1 MKYTLGNNS
10 YDSEYLEHFGIKG
23 MSWGR
28 RRFQDENGL
37 LTAAGKARY
46 GIENAARSAGNAI
59 GGAARSAGNAI
70 GGAARSAGNA
80 ISRGA
85 QSARAAVS
93 SGARAVDRTMG
104 FSAPSRLNQARSQL
118 SSVQRRQEYIDQKQD
133 TRYWNSDAKY
143 KQQVS
148 DNKRLE
154 SRAQGHD
161 LQAQSAR
168 NEAMAYKKSALSSS
182 PNTSLRTAMT
192 TSQFNSGVKAA
203 QSYLTASQ
211 NANYHSEAAKAYRLL
226 ALQNNSQAADY
237 YNNYDVERTAENAL
251 HVKERQLRNE
261 IERLERE
268 VDDSILN
275 KVKKTFGKGKS
286 WVTGLFGR

>member
-1 MKYTLGNNS
+1 MKYTLGNNT

-23 MSWGR
+23 MAWGR

-59 GGAARSAGNAI
+59 GGAARSAGSAI

-80 ISRGA
+80 IGRGA

-104 FSAPSRLNQARSQL
+104 FSAPSRLNQARSEL
-118 SSVQRRQEYIDQKQD
+118 ANVQRRQEYSKQRAD
-133 TRYWNSDAKY
+133 TRYDRESARYDR
-143 KQQVS
+143 QVS

-161 LQAQSAR
+161 LQAQSAHK
-168 NEAMAYKKSALSSS
+168 EALAYKKSALSSSS

-192 TSQFNSGVKAA
+192 TSQFNSGAKAA

-226 ALQNNSQAADY
+226 ALQNNPQAVDY
-237 YNNYDVERTAENAL
+237 YTQSERTVDAGLANKKAALTAE
-251 HVKERQLRNE
+251 
-261 IERLERE
+261 IDRLEKE
-268 VDDSILN
+268 VDNSVLS